1 MRVASRT
8 VFDFVRP
15 NGATAP
21 VETELLYDADDP
33 FAVTMNFHAGGAVAT
48 WVMGRDLIAEGMTMA
63 AGDGDVRLR
72 PHAGQVLVL
81 ELISDRHVTVLRVPA
96 STLRK
101 FLDASYRL
109 VPPGSERFDADAFLS
124 IVLR

>member
-15 NGATAP
+15 DGSSVG
-21 VETELLYDADDP
+21 VETELLYQADDP
-33 FAVTMNFHAGGAVAT
+33 FAVTMRFHAGGAVAT
-48 WVMGRDLIAEGMTMA
+48 WIMGRDLLAEGMTA
-63 AGDGDVRLR
+63 PAGLGDVRVR
-72 PHAGQVLVL
+72 PCTGRTLML
-81 ELISDRHVTVLRVPA
+81 ELVSDRHVTVFRLPTG
-96 STLRK
+96 TLRK

-124 IVLR
+124 MVLR